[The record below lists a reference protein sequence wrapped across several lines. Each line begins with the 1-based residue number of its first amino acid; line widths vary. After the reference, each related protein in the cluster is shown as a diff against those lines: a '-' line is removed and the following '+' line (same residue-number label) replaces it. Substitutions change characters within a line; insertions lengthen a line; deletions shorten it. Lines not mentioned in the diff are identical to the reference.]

1 MPFPLKMSFPYS
13 VVLIVIP
20 RARNSGGSGW
30 IPVISPHELIT
41 EHLTLPAEPSC
52 SRGTHMLC
60 ISHRGRA
67 SKPATPV
74 CPAQAL
80 APSPSLLGEQPV
92 PGHPLLINRV
102 AACNAIVGGQS
113 TTSVSASILYV
124 KCQLRYTQFM
134 GKTTHKN
141 IQNTATISS

>member
-52 SRGTHMLC
+52 SRGTHTLC

-67 SKPATPV
+67 SKPAP
-74 CPAQAL
+74 
-80 APSPSLLGEQPV
+80 PSLPSTSPGTV
-92 PGHPLLINRV
+92 PILAGGTTCAWTPAADKSCCRLQCDCRRAKHHERFCLHPL
-102 AACNAIVGGQS
+102 CKMS
-113 TTSVSASILYV
+113 T
-124 KCQLRYTQFM
+124 
-134 GKTTHKN
+134 
-141 IQNTATISS
+141 